1 MIMLDILNSFITIT
15 SIFSFSTLTAYL
27 ICRITGIEFINP
39 QYNKSL
45 IEYRL
50 KEMGKSVI
58 ALLVPSSYVMYTI
71 NNKLL
76 DSNSHT
82 GLETVSNI
90 SMLILITE
98 GSYYIY
104 HRLVHR
110 FGNYISI
117 HKHHHSVKNIYPFD
131 TYNISFLDELGL
143 VLSLASP
150 NLFLKLT
157 FFELYTF
164 LWFYITC
171 SYLVHSDKL
180 VKTHYLHHVYYNCNY
195 CILFPIFDIIFGTYK
210 QTNNIVLSRS

>member
-58 ALLVPSSYVMYTI
+58 ALLVPSSYVIYNI

-76 DSNSHT
+76 NSSSHT
-82 GLETVSNI
+82 GFETISNI

-110 FGNYISI
+110 FGTYISI

-150 NLFLKLT
+150 NLFLTLT

-171 SYLVHSDKL
+171 SYLIHSDKL
-180 VKTHYLHHVYYNCNY
+180 VKIHYLHHVYYNCNY
-195 CILFPIFDIIFGTYK
+195 CILFPIFDIIFRTYK
-210 QTNNIVLSRS
+210 QSNNNILSRS

>member
-1 MIMLDILNSFITIT
+1 MIMLDILNSFISIT

-58 ALLVPSSYVMYTI
+58 ALLVPSSYVIYNI

-76 DSNSHT
+76 NSSSHT
-82 GLETVSNI
+82 GFETISNI

-110 FGNYISI
+110 FGTYISI

-150 NLFLKLT
+150 NLFLTLT

-171 SYLVHSDKL
+171 SYLIHSDKL
-180 VKTHYLHHVYYNCNY
+180 VKIHYLHHVYYNCNY
-195 CILFPIFDIIFGTYK
+195 CILFPIFDIIFRTYK
-210 QTNNIVLSRS
+210 QSNNNILSRS